1 MGSDEV
7 PVRPPVDLVRPT
19 AVVDLP
25 GENHWPSG
33 PTRYEIKADGWRA
46 VGAVLEEHRT
56 VLVSRQGTNLAPHF
70 PEVLEALRH
79 CPVGTVLDG
88 ELCAVVEGGR
98 MDFDAL
104 ASRRGRDRRRWA
116 PVVFMVFD
124 LLATTGQDLRLY
136 PLQERLER
144 LGALLPPP
152 PTPLQAVLATTSRP
166 EALSWYEALRPNGVE
181 GLVAKGLGTPYVP
194 GRAGW
199 VKLRHTETVDAPVVA
214 IAGPATRPT
223 HITVRLADGTEAETN
238 QLPTVQRP
246 AVGRAVTGALGAPLA
261 DGRRRVTTEVIAEVA
276 VGTTRHRTLRF
287 VRLREDLLPL
297 SDS

>member
-1 MGSDEV
+1 MVSDEV
-7 PVRPPVDLVRPT
+7 PVRPPVDVVRPV
-19 AVVDLP
+19 AAPDVP
-25 GENHWPSG
+25 GEHHWPSG

-56 VLVSRQGTNLAPHF
+56 VLLSRQGTNLAPHF
-70 PEVLEALRH
+70 PEILDALRH

-104 ASRRGRDRRRWA
+104 ASRRGRDRRSWP
-116 PVVFMVFD
+116 PVVFVVFD
-124 LLATTGQDLRLY
+124 LLATTGQDLRPR

-152 PTPLQAVLATTSRP
+152 PTPLQPVLATTSRA
-166 EALSWYEALRPNGVE
+166 EALAWYEALRPNGVE
-181 GLVAKGLGTPYVP
+181 GLVAKGLGTPYIP

-199 VKLRHTETVDAPVVA
+199 VKIRHTLTVDAPIVA
-214 IAGPATRPT
+214 IAGPAARPT
-223 HITVRLADGTEAETN
+223 HVTVRLADGTEAETN
-238 QLPTVQRP
+238 QLATAQRP
-246 AVGRAVTGALGAPLA
+246 AVGRAVAGALGTPLPG
-261 DGRRRVTTEVIAEVA
+261 GRRRVNAEVIAEVA

-287 VRLREDLLPL
+287 VRLREDLLPFY
-297 SDS
+297 DR